1 MRIRVIQ
8 ATICLVFAASYIYQA
23 GKERPR
29 VNAAFAALWGLC
41 AGAYLTEILVEVTQ

>member
-1 MRIRVIQ
+1 MRIKAIQ
-8 ATICLVFAASYIYQA
+8 AVVCLVIAASYIYQA

-29 VNAAFAALWGLC
+29 VNASFAALWGMC